1 MGGAS
6 YFGASHLEFNKK
18 SLEKGRKLP
27 KYSVINHKFGDV
39 IGEIH
44 WRGGW
49 RQYVFEAEPGIEMS
63 VSCMK
68 EVIEFIKGLMKEW
81 RESKKNGKK

>member
-18 SLEKGRKLP
+18 PLEKGRKMH
-27 KYSVINHKFGDV
+27 KYQVRNHVLGGT

-49 RQYVFEAEPGIEMS
+49 RQYVFEAEPEIDMS

-68 EVIEFIKGLMKEW
+68 EVTEFIKGLMKEW
-81 RESKKNGKK
+81 RESKKNGK